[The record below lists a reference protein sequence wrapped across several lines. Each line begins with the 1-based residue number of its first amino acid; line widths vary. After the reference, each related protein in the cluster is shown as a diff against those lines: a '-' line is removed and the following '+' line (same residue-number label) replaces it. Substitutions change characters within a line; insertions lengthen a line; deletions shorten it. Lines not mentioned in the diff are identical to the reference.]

1 MGALVSALFFC
12 QQTAD
17 FQYFSLV
24 SETWNAYIRSIGNE
38 GYQEVDLMVKTV
50 KLTLDDWQRQTINH
64 AIALLY
70 ERWAKTAPEE
80 RGTKDL
86 KDLMVKLTQA
96 GVY

>member
-1 MGALVSALFFC
+1 M
-12 QQTAD
+12 D
-17 FQYFSLV
+17 
-24 SETWNAYIRSIGNE
+24 
-38 GYQEVDLMVKTV
+38 KTV

-70 ERWAKTAPEE
+70 ESWAKTAPNE

>member
-1 MGALVSALFFC
+1 M
-12 QQTAD
+12 D
-17 FQYFSLV
+17 
-24 SETWNAYIRSIGNE
+24 
-38 GYQEVDLMVKTV
+38 KTV

-70 ERWAKTAPEE
+70 ERWTKTAPDE

-86 KDLMVKLTQA
+86 KDLMIKLTQA

>member
-1 MGALVSALFFC
+1 MKASRS
-12 QQTAD
+12 
-17 FQYFSLV
+17 YFGLLQ
-24 SETWNAYIRSIGNE
+24 ERNASFG
-38 GYQEVDLMVKTV
+38 VDLMVKTV

-70 ERWAKTAPEE
+70 ERWTKTAPDE

-86 KDLMVKLTQA
+86 KNLMVKLTQA